1 MLQSLTK
8 RFEPLYFGWSVGTVG
23 VSLLLNT
30 QNVAALFFF
39 VTVLKIEPLLAGSL
53 ITLSKVYDLVTDP
66 IMGTISDRTRSRWGR
81 RRPYLVS
88 GGLACGITFA
98 MLFSVPDFESQTA
111 VVVYVTSALLLL
123 ATAYTIFNV
132 PYLAM
137 PAEMVEGYNDRSV
150 MMSYRVFFIAVAT
163 FAATS
168 GWPVL
173 ISFLQDVVELSQR
186 DTYRYAGIIFG
197 VLIALGMTGA
207 FFGTRNATFTEQV
220 KSTLPFTKRM
230 RLLVENRPFLLFMG
244 IKLTGL
250 FAFASL
256 LAAKFSF
263 ISVVMQRPLA
273 IAFIFGVTSLIG
285 QLLALPVAVQL
296 AKRYGKVRIIA
307 ISAVMM
313 IVFTLTWLLSGPNE
327 PLWVYGTRG
336 FFLGIAGIGT
346 ILGAQAIMPD
356 VMEYDYRRTGLRREG
371 VYAGVASFIEK
382 TAFTL
387 SALVIGGFLS
397 YMGFDRNLAPEDQS
411 QTAIWGVMICQT
423 FLPISMY
430 ALKLVFLYFYDLDE
444 EKLKST
450 RPVAQA
456 T

>member
-1 MLQSLTK
+1 M
-8 RFEPLYFGWSVGTVG
+8 
-23 VSLLLNT
+23 
-30 QNVAALFFF
+30 AALFFF

-81 RRPYLVS
+81 RRPYLMS
-88 GGLACGITFA
+88 GGLACGIAFA
-98 MLFSVPDFESQTA
+98 MLFSVPEFESQTS
-111 VVVYVTSALLLL
+111 VVVYVTAALLLL
-123 ATAYTIFNV
+123 ATAYTVFNV

-163 FAATS
+163 FVATS

-173 ISFLQDVVELSQR
+173 ISFLEEFLDLSQR
-186 DTYRYAGIIFG
+186 HTYRYAGMIFG
-197 VLIALGMTGA
+197 VVIALGMIGA

-220 KSTLPFTKRM
+220 KSPLPFTARM

-256 LAAKFSF
+256 LAAKFFF

-273 IAFIFGVTSLIG
+273 IAFIFGVTSLVG
-285 QLLALPVAVQL
+285 QLLALPVAVHF
-296 AKRYGKVRIIA
+296 AKRYGKVRVIA

-313 IVFTLTWLLSGPNE
+313 IIFTLTWLFSGPAE
-327 PLWVYGTRG
+327 PLWVYGVRG

-397 YMGFDRNLAPEDQS
+397 FMGFDRNLAPEEQS
-411 QTAIWGVMICQT
+411 ATAIWGVMICQT

-430 ALKLVFLYFYDLDE
+430 AVKLVFLYFYDLDE

-450 RPVAQA
+450 QPVAQH